1 MMKRKYKKQIRIAMA
16 AVLAST
22 SVVYS
27 IDTIF
32 AQDESMISQYSS
44 HDDAKARASDIEINE
59 ANFPDEKFRA
69 YISAN
74 FDSDQ
79 NGILSSRECNR
90 VTNISLDNQEIKS
103 VVGIEHFP
111 YLWSLDCNHTKI
123 TELDVS
129 KNTELEYLSCQGALL
144 TGLDV
149 STNTLLRT
157 LDVTDNEL
165 AWLYIGR
172 NHPNLK
178 TLNKNGSAINLGIIG
193 KILDMQEVFPGIDP
207 NRVTI
212 VSGATLD
219 KNTGILSD
227 YVDGTP
233 IIYQYDCGSF
243 WFGTEVLDVTL
254 DFNVLI
260 DSDRYTPQVQEITVN
275 KGDTPNAE
283 DGIANKNDLP
293 ATTVYEWKNV
303 PDTDNVGTVIG
314 TIVVTY
320 PDTTS
325 EEVNITIKVKER
337 DADIY
342 IPQGQD
348 IAIDKGDIP
357 NAEDGIANKKDLPT
371 TTVYAWKDIPDTNTV
386 GIVTGTIVVTYPDG
400 TSEEVEVIIHV
411 IGKDVDNYT
420 PQGQDIVIDKGA
432 TPNAEDGIANKKD
445 LPTTTIY
452 AWKNIPDTNTVGIVT
467 GTIVVTYP
475 DGTSEE
481 VEVIIHVIGKDV
493 DNYTPQGQDIVIDK
507 GATPNA
513 EDGIANKKDL
523 PAATVY
529 AWKNIPDTSTEG
541 IVTGTIVVTYPDG
554 TSEEVEVTIHVIEKD
569 ANKYTPIVDQ
579 NKVVNK
585 GDKLNVEDFIM
596 NKDMLPRGT
605 QFQWQNELDTSVEG
619 MITGA
624 IIVTYPDGSTTT
636 IDVKVTVASQEE
648 VIPGNSSIKDESGTN
663 ISGSPIAGVQT
674 GDYTKVGLWTLLV
687 GLSTGLMAFFTK
699 KKFKDEL

>member
-445 LPTTTIY
+445 LP
-452 AWKNIPDTNTVGIVT
+452 
-467 GTIVVTYP
+467 
-475 DGTSEE
+475 
-481 VEVIIHVIGKDV
+481 
-493 DNYTPQGQDIVIDK
+493 
-507 GATPNA
+507 
-513 EDGIANKKDL
+513 
-523 PAATVY
+523 AATVY